1 MLIARFANRGQNA
14 RAKKPTGDL
23 TRKTPHQAR
32 AKETLNAIFEATAR
46 ILERRGRKA
55 LNTNYIASR
64 AGICI
69 GTLYQYFPNK
79 EAILISMARALI
91 ESDSAALRDAVSE
104 SQKEQSK
111 EPYRLVIH
119 ALIAELKKRRETR
132 RAVIDTLIA
141 EGLGDE
147 RAMSVQALAE
157 VVAVKTD
164 QLFPQR
170 ESPLSPA
177 AIFVITRA
185 VNGVLRAT
193 IEEKSE
199 LLGTP
204 EFEDELVRLVG
215 NYVLENAAM

>member
-1 MLIARFANRGQNA
+1 MLMARFANRGQNA

-32 AKETLNAIFEATAR
+32 AKETLKAIFEATAR

-55 LNTNYIASR
+55 LNTNYIAAR

-91 ESDSAALRDAVSE
+91 ESDSAALTNALSSSPDE
-104 SQKEQSK
+104 PNK
-111 EPYRLVIH
+111 EPYRVVIH
-119 ALIAELKKRRETR
+119 TLITELEKRRETR
-132 RAVIDTLIA
+132 RAAIDTLIA
-141 EGLGDE
+141 EGLGCE
-147 RAMSVQALAE
+147 QAISAE
-157 VVAVKTD
+157 VLADIVAAKTD
-164 QLFPQR
+164 RLFPQR
-170 ESPLSPA
+170 ASPLSPA
-177 AIFVITRA
+177 AVFVMTRA

-193 IEEKSE
+193 IEEKSS

-204 EFEDELVRLVG
+204 EFEDELVRMVG
-215 NYVLENAAM
+215 NYVVENP

>member
-1 MLIARFANRGQNA
+1 MLMARFANRGQNA
-14 RAKKPTGDL
+14 RAKKSTEDL
-23 TRKTPHQAR
+23 TRRTPHQAR

-91 ESDSAALRDAVSE
+91 ESDSAALRAALSRSHHE
-104 SQKEQSK
+104 HSK
-111 EPYRLVIH
+111 EPYRLVIR
-119 ALIAELKKRRETR
+119 ALIAELEKRRETR
-132 RAVIDTLIA
+132 RAAIDTLIA

-147 RAMSVQALAE
+147 RAMSVQALADA
-157 VVAVKTD
+157 VTVKTG

-177 AIFVITRA
+177 AVFVITRA

-193 IEEKSE
+193 IEEKSD

-215 NYVLENAAM
+215 NYVEENAAS